1 VSEVSNGNGE
11 GKIAQALLK
20 QFEEH
25 HDKLCDSVQKSVGL
39 QIQNMEGRVKELERV
54 AANHALEIAGFKA
67 AIRTAMWVIPLLV
80 TVGVALANIL
90 TKR

>member
-1 VSEVSNGNGE
+1 VAETNSGNGE

-25 HDKLCDSVQKSVGL
+25 HDKLCEAVQKSVGL
-39 QIQNMEGRVKELERV
+39 QFQGVEARVKELERIT
-54 AANHALEIAGFKA
+54 ANHALEIAGFKA

-80 TVGVALANIL
+80 TIGVALANIL